1 MYIGQKKNFWVVDL
15 QRCALGT
22 REQGLGTSNGVEKV
36 HVDELKEYISRLG
49 DDWFVDEMVAEG
61 KEMMDVVFGEW
72 EYMMYVFRDEG
83 VGSKDK
89 VKLLE
94 ANYMIEAN
102 IDSAAH

>member
-15 QRCALGT
+15 EHSEWIVKLHVDAL
-22 REQGLGTSNGVEKV
+22 REYVEK
-36 HVDELKEYISRLG
+36 LW

-83 VGSKDK
+83 IGSRDK

-102 IDSAAH
+102 IS

>member
-22 REQGLGTSNGVEKV
+22 REQGRGTSNGVEKV
-36 HVDELKEYISRLG
+36 HVDALREYVERLW

-61 KEMMDVVFGEW
+61 KEMMDDVFGEW
-72 EYMMYVFRDEG
+72 KYNMYAFRDEG
-83 VGSKDK
+83 LGSKDAM
-89 VKLLE
+89 KLLE

-102 IDSAAH
+102 IS